1 MYLIHLFS
9 LKRKQKSQTQEDFG
23 SLNESYKENK
33 TPLPNIRMNC
43 LEMKEAVFVVV
54 NKNIEIFDFLQFI

>member
-1 MYLIHLFS
+1 MYFDTSFFS
-9 LKRKQKSQTQEDFG
+9 EMKQKSQTQEDFG

-33 TPLPNIRMNC
+33 TPLPKIRMDC

-54 NKNIEIFDFLQFI
+54 NKNIEIFDCLQFI